1 MPMTTSIGILRDGS
15 RGEMG
20 HQKKEKGV
28 SGHMGVEV
36 HETVHQKS
44 TTSDHAGKV
53 QRGGKGLIGNKQMSQ
68 RGEEQE
74 AQKRGA
80 AKTAHQASI
89 GQHLQVIVVGVIN
102 KLCVV

>member
-20 HQKKEKGV
+20 HQKKEKGI
-28 SGHMGVEV
+28 SGHMEIEV

-44 TTSDHAGKV
+44 TTCDQTGKV

-68 RGEEQE
+68 RRGE
-74 AQKRGA
+74 
-80 AKTAHQASI
+80 
-89 GQHLQVIVVGVIN
+89 
-102 KLCVV
+102 

>member
-1 MPMTTSIGILRDGS
+1 MPMTRSIGILRDGS

-20 HQKKEKGV
+20 HKKKEKGI
-28 SGHMGVEV
+28 SGHMEIEV

-44 TTSDHAGKV
+44 TTSDQAGKV

-68 RGEEQE
+68 RREEQE

-80 AKTAHQASI
+80 AKGANQASI
-89 GQHLQVIVVGVIN
+89 SQHLQVIVVGVIN